1 MYLEKRSVQ
10 YALLLFMA
18 FIWGSSF
25 ILMKTGLKSFDSNQ
39 AAAIRIASASIVL
52 LPLSIYHLRKLKW
65 KDLRS
70 ILIAGYI
77 GSFLPAFL
85 FTKAQTHID
94 SAMAG
99 MLNSLTPMFTLFI
112 GLIFYK
118 IEAKKMQYV
127 GLFVALCG
135 ALGLIGWGKGLDL
148 SEIDSYALLIVL
160 ATLFYGISMNEI
172 KSRLSHYS
180 GIETTSFIFIFLLPA
195 AIGYL
200 LTTNLTPALANEGWG
215 LHLAALITLGVVGTA
230 FTLILMNSLI
240 RYTAPIFVSSTTY
253 IIPIFA
259 IGWGLLDGE
268 TIEPVHLIFMALIL
282 TGVYLINTKGK
293 IRIVAHVRM
302 LARRKP

>member
-25 ILMKTGLKSFDSNQ
+25 ILMKIGLTSFNSNQ
-39 AAAIRIASASIVL
+39 AAAIRIASASLVL
-52 LPLSIYHLRKLKW
+52 LPLSIYHLRNFKW

-77 GSFLPAFL
+77 GSFFPAFL

-94 SAMAG
+94 SSMAG

-112 GLIFYK
+112 GLLFYK
-118 IEAKKMQYV
+118 MKIKKMQYV
-127 GLFVALCG
+127 GLVFGLAG
-135 ALGLIGWGKGLDL
+135 AIGLIGWGKGVDFGK
-148 SEIDSYALLIVL
+148 IDNYAFLIVL
-160 ATLFYGISMNEI
+160 ATFFYGISMNEI

-180 GIETTSFIFIFLLPA
+180 GIETTSLMFFFLLPA
-195 AIGYL
+195 ALGYL
-200 LTTNLTPALANEGWG
+200 FTTDFTSAISNQGWG
-215 LHLAALITLGVVGTA
+215 YHLAALMTLGIVGTA
-230 FTLILMNSLI
+230 FALLLMNSLI
-240 RYTAPIFVSSTTY
+240 RHATPVFVSSTTY

-268 TIEPVHLIFMALIL
+268 SILPMHFAFMALIL
-282 TGVYLINTKGK
+282 IGVYLINTKGK
-293 IRIVAHVRM
+293 IRIIAHVRM
-302 LARRKP
+302 LVRRKP